1 MFSSDTRRAVSLFPS
16 QPRSPPTAL
25 IAGFPMHRFGKGVD
39 PRDDTNRKMRALGRL
54 RHGHKVLDI
63 CTGLGYT
70 AICASAGGADVTTI
84 ELDAAMQRMCRLNP
98 WSAPL
103 FGGDITQLIGD
114 ATELVAEFSDNSFD
128 RIIHDPPTF
137 ALAGNLYSRE
147 FYTQLNRILTA
158 NGKLY
163 HYVGDPDSRAAG
175 KHFQGILRRLQ
186 EAGFEGAATDYDA
199 HGVVASH
206 RTMHRT
212 KSRRARKPAAHGDGC
227 GGAVA
232 VGRRSKHRGKDTMR
246 AIMREAQEEDGL

>member
-1 MFSSDTRRAVSLFPS
+1 
-16 QPRSPPTAL
+16 
-25 IAGFPMHRFGKGVD
+25 MHRFGKGVD

-54 RHGHKVLDI
+54 RDGHKVLDI

-103 FGGDITQLIGD
+103 FSDDITQLMGD
-114 ATELVAEFSDNSFD
+114 ATELVRSMPDETFD

-137 ALAGNLYSRE
+137 ALAGELYSRE

-158 NGKLY
+158 NGKLF

-175 KHFQGILRRLQ
+175 KHFQGIIRRLQ

-206 RTMHRT
+206 RARRGTR
-212 KSRRARKPAAHGDGC
+212 SRRARKPAARGDGGG
-227 GGAVA
+227 GGAVPE
-232 VGRRSKHRGKDTMR
+232 GRRRSKHRGNATMLRDT
-246 AIMREAQEEDGL
+246 IREAQEEEP